1 MTLLDDFEDHVESFG
16 GEIYA
21 YLWRILRNKEDA
33 EDCLQETFLRA
44 YRAYGRLDKEA
55 NHRAWFY
62 KIATNVAN
70 TYFRKQARRVPHI
83 VELSDES
90 MSGSFSEASLL
101 EYREQ
106 VERVRTAV
114 AELPYKQ
121 RAALILR
128 KYHDFE
134 YSEIS
139 SALDCSESSAR
150 ANVYQAL
157 KKLRTKFQPVEEV
170 R

>member
-1 MTLLDDFEDHVESFG
+1 MATPVEFETHVESLG
-16 GEIYA
+16 AEIYA

-44 YRAYGRLDKEA
+44 YRAYQRLDDAA

-70 TYFRKQARRVPHI
+70 SYFRKQARRVPQLI
-83 VELSDES
+83 ELSDEH
-90 MSGSFSEASLL
+90 MPGDYHQARAPE
-101 EYREQ
+101 ERDRVEQ
-106 VERVRTAV
+106 VRAAV
-114 AELPYKQ
+114 AALPHKQ
-121 RAALILR
+121 RSALILR
-128 KYHDFE
+128 KYHEFD
-134 YSEIS
+134 YAEIS

-157 KKLRTKFQPVEEV
+157 NKLRAQFQDPDEGS
-170 R
+170 

>member
-1 MTLLDDFEDHVESFG
+1 MSVNFEDQVESYG
-16 GEIYA
+16 AEIYA

-44 YRAYGRLDKEA
+44 YRAYDRLDDNS

-70 TYFRKQARRVPHI
+70 TFFRKQARRVPRAI
-83 VELSDES
+83 ELHDEA
-90 MSGSFSEASLL
+90 MVVKTDEIWNTGE
-101 EYREQ
+101 RDKIEQ
-106 VERVRTAV
+106 VRSEV
-114 AELPYKQ
+114 ALLPHKQ

-128 KYHDFE
+128 KYQELE
-134 YSEIS
+134 YQEIG
-139 SALDCSESSAR
+139 LTLGCSENSAR

-157 KKLRTKFQPVEEV
+157 KKLRVKFHEDDS
-170 R
+170 